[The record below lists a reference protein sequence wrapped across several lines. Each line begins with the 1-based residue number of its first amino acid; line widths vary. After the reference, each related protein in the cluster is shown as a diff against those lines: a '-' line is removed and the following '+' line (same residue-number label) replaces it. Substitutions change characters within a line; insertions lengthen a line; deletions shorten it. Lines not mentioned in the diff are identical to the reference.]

1 MKKALFKREDARRL
15 ARTFVNSRTKQGE
28 SIPGN
33 SIRRMQAL
41 PANVLLQF
49 ASRPPS
55 VRKSVVLG
63 SVTPHVVTLRFSC
76 DAR

>member
-1 MKKALFKREDARRL
+1 MKPLFKREDARRL
-15 ARTFVNSRTKQGE
+15 ARTFVNIRSEQGE
-28 SIPGN
+28 QIPDQA
-33 SIRRMQAL
+33 IRRMQSL

-49 ASRPPS
+49 ASRPKS